1 MEPLYFFIFLTIIA
15 FLCEYVDSSLG
26 MGYGTTLT
34 PLLLFIDFEPL
45 QIVPAV
51 LLSEFTTG
59 LTAGFLH
66 NKLGNCDFKKKSE
79 DSTVTLVLASCSIA
93 GTIIAV
99 MLALTLSK
107 FLVSMYIGI
116 LVLLMG
122 LLIIANISWI
132 FSWKKIVGIGILAAF
147 NKGISGGGY
156 GPLVTGGQIISG
168 RNCKNSIGS
177 TSVAEGLVCFVGILL
192 YAFTIPIN
200 FVLAI
205 PLLIGAL
212 FSTPVASITVKKI
225 DVEKLKQVVGVVVVF
240 LGIFTMVK
248 LLL

>member
-1 MEPLYFFIFLTIIA
+1 MEPLYFFIFLITIA

-34 PLLLFIDFEPL
+34 PLLLFMDFEPL
-45 QIVPAV
+45 HIVPAV
-51 LLSEFTTG
+51 LLSEFATG
-59 LTAGFLH
+59 FSAGFLH
-66 NKLGNCDFKKKSE
+66 NKLGNCDFKKNSE
-79 DSTVTLVLASCSIA
+79 DSKVTLVLASCSIA

-107 FLVSMYIGI
+107 FFVSMYIGI
-116 LVLLMG
+116 LVLSMG

-132 FSWKKIVGIGILAAF
+132 FSWKKIVGIGVLAAF

-156 GPLVTGGQIISG
+156 GPLVTGGQVISG

-192 YAFTIPIN
+192 YAFTIRIN

-212 FSTPVASITVKKI
+212 LSTPVASITVKKI
-225 DVEKLKQVVGVVVVF
+225 NVEKLKRVIGIVIVT
-240 LGIFTMVK
+240 LGIFTLFKV
-248 LLL
+248 LL